1 VTWGPI
7 AGATGPGYTPGAGDV
22 GQRVRIRVIATN
34 GDGDTAAYSA
44 ATAPVAAATS
54 SDAIPAGPGTTTGA
68 VTTSTTPGGTP
79 TGTTA
84 TARRPKGSAALKV
97 AVGRGK
103 GKRLG
108 TIGFSVADNR
118 LTSSRTK
125 IRLAK
130 GRYEIALCTTADAS
144 ATIPRCVKRRVTV
157 KRGAFK
163 LPALSVRM
171 ADGVEGRVS
180 YTVTAVGRLFAART
194 AKRPRQGVILRG

>member
-1 VTWGPI
+1 M
-7 AGATGPGYTPGAGDV
+7 
-22 GQRVRIRVIATN
+22 IATN
-34 GDGDTAAYSA
+34 GDGDTAAYSV
-44 ATAPVAAATS
+44 ATAPVASATS
-54 SDAIPAGPGTTTGA
+54 GATPPLGPGGGGS
-68 VTTSTTPGGTP
+68 TSTAPGSNPGG
-79 TGTTA
+79 GTA
-84 TARRPKGSAALKV
+84 AAPARRPKGKAALKV

-108 TIGFSVADNR
+108 TIAFSVADGR
-118 LTSSRTK
+118 LKSSRTK
-125 IRLAK
+125 VRLAK